1 MSGFPHLFSPLTLR
15 HRTLKSRLVFGAHTA
30 NMAEGGLPGE
40 RHLGLDLRDG
50 TRQHVAADAL
60 VLATVNQ
67 PETRLQQ
74 ALAGDGRELHAIGD
88 CVAPRLAVMAIY
100 EGRELALRL

>member
-1 MSGFPHLFSPLTLR
+1 MVAYELIRTATDWPLRQKLQTLGV
-15 HRTLKSRLVFGAHTA
+15 RTLTDAAITA
-30 NMAEGGLPGE
+30 WHGDAAET
-40 RHLGLDLRDG
+40 LDLRDG
-50 TRQHVAADAL
+50 TRQRLAADAL

-67 PETRLQQ
+67 PQTWLQEG
-74 ALAGDGRELHAIGD
+74 LEGSGHEFHAIGD

>member
-1 MSGFPHLFSPLTLR
+1 MSAFPHLFSPLTLR
-15 HRTLKSRLVFGAHTA
+15 HRALKNRLVFGAHTA

-40 RHLGLDLRDG
+40 RHL
-50 TRQHVAADAL
+50 

-67 PETRLQQ
+67 PETLLQQ
-74 ALAGDGRELHAIGD
+74 CLAGDGRELHAIGD
-88 CVAPRLAVMAIY
+88 RVAPRLGVMAIY